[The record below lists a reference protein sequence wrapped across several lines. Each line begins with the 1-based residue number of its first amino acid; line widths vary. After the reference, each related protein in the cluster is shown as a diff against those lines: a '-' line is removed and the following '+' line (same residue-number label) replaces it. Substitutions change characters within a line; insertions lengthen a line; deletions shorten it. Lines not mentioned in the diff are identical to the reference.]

1 MIKSSVDPFIRIVF
15 LPLFLTMVCGFA
27 HADSRI
33 VATGGASNIEGSAGG
48 GVVPWAVIN
57 GYGSSDEWAVTGMA
71 TGVFVDDFTL
81 KVIGASVSYDNRVEL
96 SFARQRLKLD
106 SLGGDLQQDIIGLK
120 YKVAGELLYTAMPQI
135 SVGVQY
141 KDVDDFSL
149 PSAVGAR
156 DDSGVDYYIAATKVF
171 FDALWGRNVL
181 VNGTVRATKANQ
193 GGLLGFGSERNNRYR
208 YMKEASVAVLL
219 TDNLAVGMDYREKP
233 DELDFAGED
242 DWQDF
247 FIGWFVNK
255 NLSVVLAYAD
265 LGSIAGFDNQ
275 KGWYLS
281 VEGAL

>member
-1 MIKSSVDPFIRIVF
+1 MINSIVGPFIRAIVF
-15 LPLFLTMVCGFA
+15 PLFLTVACGLA

-120 YKVAGELLYTAMPQI
+120 YKVAGELLYTTMPQI

-156 DDSGVDYYIAATKVF
+156 DDSGVDYYVAATKVF

-181 VNGTVRATKANQ
+181 INGTVRATKANQ

-265 LGSIAGFDNQ
+265 LGSIAGFEDQ

-281 VEGAL
+281 IEGAL